1 VTAEA
6 LDVLLACASETAEWH
21 DAFARSLPDIRLHVW
36 PDTPDEVDF
45 AIVWKPPEAVFERVR
60 VRRAIFNLGAGVDA
74 LLAVSTLPRNV
85 PIVRLEDA
93 GMAVQMAEYVT
104 LAVLRAYREQDAY
117 AVQQRERRWHQRPRL
132 SKADFEIGLLG
143 FGVLGQ
149 AVACALRTFEFPL
162 FGWSRSPRTVPGVT
176 MFSGES
182 GLREMLARSRV
193 LVVLLPSTR
202 DTRGLL
208 DRSTLGLL
216 PAGAHLVNVARG
228 SLVVE
233 DDLIDLLDAGH
244 LASATLDVFENEPLP
259 VGHRF
264 WHHPKI
270 VLTPHV
276 SAATL
281 VDESA
286 AQVAAKL
293 FAMARNEPVTGVVD
307 TQRGY

>member
-1 VTAEA
+1 LTVRAI
-6 LDVLLACASETAEWH
+6 DVLLSAASETAQWR
-21 DAFARSLPDIRLHVW
+21 DAFASELSDVRLHVW
-36 PDTPDEVDF
+36 PDTPGIVDF
-45 AIVWKPPEAVFERVR
+45 AIVWKPPVELFERVR
-60 VRRAIFNLGAGVDA
+60 VRRAIFNLGAGVDG
-74 LLAVSTLPRNV
+74 LLGVPNLPRDV

-117 AVQQRERRWHQRPRL
+117 ALQQRERRWQQRPRL
-132 SKADFEIGLLG
+132 AKADFAIGLLG

-149 AVACALRTFEFPL
+149 AVAGALRAFEFPL
-162 FGWSRSPRTVPGVT
+162 LGWSRSPRTISGVT
-176 MFSGES
+176 MFSGQT
-182 GLREMLARSRV
+182 GLREVLARARV
-193 LVVLLPSTR
+193 LVVLLPATPE
-202 DTRGLL
+202 TRGFL
-208 DRSTLGLL
+208 DRTTLGLL

-244 LASATLDVFENEPLP
+244 LASATLDVFQSEPLP
-259 VGHRF
+259 SNHRF

-270 VLTPHV
+270 MLTPHV

-286 AQVAAKL
+286 AQVGRKL
-293 FAMARNEPVTGVVD
+293 RAVMRNEPVTGVVN